1 MERLV
6 SGIQPT
12 GKMHLGNWLGAVQ
25 NWVRLQ
31 SQYDAFFFV
40 ADLHSLTTIYQD
52 PSQMAQAKYDL
63 VVDLL
68 SAGVDPK
75 QACIFFQSDVP
86 AHSELHLIFSM
97 ITPLPW
103 LERVPTYKDKI
114 DEIRD
119 KDLNTYGFLGYPVL
133 QAADIL
139 LYKAAVVPVGRDQ
152 LPHLELT
159 REIARRFNHLY
170 QPVFPEPADQ
180 ITENQVVLGLDGR
193 KMSKSYGNTIPLS
206 ATADDV
212 NRLLKTMV
220 TDPARV
226 RRTDPGTPE
235 VCPVFSYHKIFNS
248 PERCDA
254 VASDCRT
261 AAIGCIACKQEC
273 ADRINERLTP
283 VRERR
288 ASITQETV
296 TDALASGADRAR
308 AVAMQ
313 TMDAVKSV
321 VGLTGS

>member
-1 MERLV
+1 MQRLV

-31 SQYDAFFFV
+31 SEVEAFFFI
-40 ADLHSLTTIYQD
+40 ADLHSLTTLYQD
-52 PSQMAQAKYDL
+52 PTPLRQSKLDL
-63 VVDLL
+63 AMDLL
-68 SAGVDPK
+68 AAGIDPNR
-75 QACIFFQSDVP
+75 ACLFFQSDVP
-86 AHSELHLIFSM
+86 AHSELHVILSM
-97 ITPLPW
+97 MTPLPW

-114 DEIRD
+114 DEIRE

-139 LYKAAVVPVGRDQ
+139 IYKATAVPVGRDQ

-170 QPVFPEPADQ
+170 RPLFPEPGDQ
-180 ITENQVVLGLDGR
+180 ITEFQMLPGLDGR

-206 ATADDV
+206 ASVDEV
-212 NRLLKTMV
+212 NRLMKSML

-235 VCPVFSYHKIFNS
+235 VCPVYAYHRIFNTT
-248 PERCDA
+248 ERCA
-254 VASDCRT
+254 EVASDCRS
-261 AAIGCIACKQEC
+261 AAIGCVACKQGC
-273 ADRINERLTP
+273 ADRINAQLEP

-288 ASITQETV
+288 AGITEASLKEIL
-296 TDALASGADRAR
+296 DAGAQRAR
-308 AVAMQ
+308 AVAAV
-313 TMDAVKSV
+313 TLGEVRDAV
-321 VGLTGS
+321 GL